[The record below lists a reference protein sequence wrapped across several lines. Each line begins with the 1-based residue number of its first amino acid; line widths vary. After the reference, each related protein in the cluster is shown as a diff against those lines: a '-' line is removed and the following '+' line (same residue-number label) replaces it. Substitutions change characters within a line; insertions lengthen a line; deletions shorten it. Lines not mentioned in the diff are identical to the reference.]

1 MPGLVAIASLLLLF
15 AHAQQPPPK
24 PPPNPA
30 AATKQLYAVRG
41 QVVAVKSHGK
51 GLLLITIKPPKDF
64 AEVSVLAREND
75 LVGRAVGG
83 TGDSSLFGLLT
94 GEPAEDETITAA
106 ELGEGDVVS
115 IIYDPG
121 TENRAVEIYLH

>member
-1 MPGLVAIASLLLLF
+1 MPGLVALASLLLLLT
-15 AHAQQPPPK
+15 HAQQPAPK
-24 PPPNPA
+24 PA

-41 QVVAVKSHGK
+41 QVVSIKSQSK
-51 GLLLITIKPPKDF
+51 GMLLITIKPLKES

-75 LVGRAVGG
+75 LVGRGVGA

-94 GEPAEDETITAA
+94 GEPPEEETITAA

-115 IIYDPG
+115 VIYDPQ